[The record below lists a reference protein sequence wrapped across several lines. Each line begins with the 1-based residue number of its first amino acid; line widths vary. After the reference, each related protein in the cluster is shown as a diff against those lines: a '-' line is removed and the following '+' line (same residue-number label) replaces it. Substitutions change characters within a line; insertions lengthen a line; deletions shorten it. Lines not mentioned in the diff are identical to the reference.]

1 MNRKKRFT
9 VAEFLL
15 LKLTKVK
22 RGGGRFFFFIF
33 LSFSFLGENGCLSNS
48 ELNGHYVVFRE
59 EIQTLE
65 YNIFLSFP
73 FQD

>member
-15 LKLTKVK
+15 LKLTKVR
-22 RGGGRFFFFIF
+22 RGGGRFFFF